1 MTVFRI
7 ISFSVF
13 ALCTVVHL
21 IRKKHGGFTKSL
33 IPLSIMLC
41 YFSIAET
48 IPPIKIIAAGASFIG
63 DMLLLKPCI
72 KWFTAG
78 RLFFMLSH
86 LTYGLSF
93 VSKIK
98 AHSLSLP
105 LIILISVIYC
115 VISVSTVFF
124 VRKTAPKRTA
134 PLLLIY
140 LLTNAFMNVL
150 ALMYMM
156 SNLNPFGIMVYVGA
170 VLFFVSDNFLFIE
183 EFHEN
188 KPDFFT
194 TIVSTYIIG
203 EFLIAIGSALL

>member
-1 MTVFRI
+1 MIAFRI
-7 ISFSVF
+7 ISFSFF
-13 ALCTVVHL
+13 AVCTVVHL
-21 IRKKHGGFTKSL
+21 VRRKHAGFTKSL

-48 IPPIKIIAAGASFIG
+48 IPPIKIIAAAASFIG
-63 DMLLLKPCI
+63 DVLLLKPCI

-93 VSKIK
+93 VPKIK
-98 AHSLSLP
+98 FHSLSLP
-105 LIILISVIYC
+105 LIIAVAIAYC
-115 VISVSTVFF
+115 VVSASTVII
-124 VRKTAPKRTA
+124 VGKTAPKRTA
-134 PLLLIY
+134 PLLFIY
-140 LLTNAFMNVL
+140 LLTNAFMNIL
-150 ALMYMM
+150 ALMNML
-156 SNLNPFGIMVYVGA
+156 SNLNPFGITIYVGA
-170 VLFFVSDNFLFIE
+170 LLFFISDNFLFIE